1 MGEMVGGDTNETN
14 RESGPISAV
23 LGLISLVRRIIGGS
37 VSAIL
42 VIAIIAITGASQT
55 ITMLIAD
62 RSAWSILFLLMLA
75 VLLADLIAKFVGVL
89 GAAFPDLIPKLDDEK
104 LKRASIIQRL
114 RPGQTV
120 ALLSGAYLARVTLFL
135 AIFALLGLTYAA
147 VPTPVQQA
155 LFGDLSAG
163 EAIEA
168 FVREGIAGSLGY
180 FLFFLG
186 PNNLAPITRTIVTE
200 PLVTSTID
208 GDLFLVAIRLYGLAL
223 VLSLLQTLAAP
234 IIYLRARL
242 RARKLT
248 ETAEASVR

>member
-1 MGEMVGGDTNETN
+1 MESSDISEISRET
-14 RESGPISAV
+14 GPISAA
-23 LGLISLVRRIIGGS
+23 LGLISLVRRILSGS

-42 VIAIIAITGASQT
+42 VIAVIAITGASQT
-55 ITMLIAD
+55 VTMLIAD

-75 VLLADLIAKFVGVL
+75 VLLADLIAKFIGVL
-89 GAAFPDLIPKLDDEK
+89 GTVFPDIIPKLDDEK
-104 LKRASIIQRL
+104 LKRASIIRRL

-135 AIFALLGLTYAA
+135 AIFALLGFTYAA
-147 VPTPVQQA
+147 VPTSVQQT
-155 LFGDLSAG
+155 LFGDLGAG

-186 PNNLAPITRTIVTE
+186 SDNLAQVTRTIVTE
-200 PLVTSTID
+200 PLAAATID
-208 GDLFLVAIRLYGLAL
+208 GDLLLVAIRLYGLAL

-234 IIYLRARL
+234 IISLRARL
-242 RARKLT
+242 RAHKLAG
-248 ETAEASVR
+248 TAEASAR